1 MARDYENYSK
11 EDLIVHIH
19 ELEKQLKNNKYG
31 LYWDKSIEQEK
42 MVSECKVNI
51 PVLQRQ
57 EDLCMLSD
65 DHADTHILIEGDNF
79 HALTALNMMSGNE
92 GFVDVIYIDPP
103 YNRGEDDFKY
113 NDNYVEKEDG
123 YRHSKWLSFM
133 SIRLELARKLL
144 TNDGV
149 IIVNI
154 DEHEDAQ
161 LQLLLAQ
168 IFGEENRLGTIIW
181 NKMNPKGDAQ
191 GVSSQHESILCYAK
205 NKTAFLE
212 NDNTCIRM
220 KPNAEKMLRKAN
232 TLYNKIGKRLI
243 PEDVASAI
251 KPFNY
256 SNEIKK
262 DFYVTYDLKLVNKE
276 FQNWLKNQKF
286 SSGEKAYKFIDKEG
300 KVYRGVSMAWP
311 NKRRAPDDY
320 FIPLIHPVTQKPCPV
335 PARGWRNP
343 PSTMNALLESGRILF
358 GKDENK
364 QPERKYLLEENM
376 FENTPSIYEN
386 ADSADNMLKDMNIEF
401 EYPKPV
407 SEAIYVLSNIHPNPK
422 IILDFFAGSGTTG
435 HAVLELNKIDN
446 GHRKFILCTNNEN
459 DICTDVTYP
468 RIHTIITG
476 KCQDGS
482 EYDESISANLMY
494 YKTDF
499 IKDSKNTDQA
509 KYCLVEKVNELLC
522 ILEETYIE
530 KERTD
535 YYSHY
540 ETLAGDKH
548 TFIYSDYYSAE
559 PFSEFIELIDSVDGE
574 RIVYMFSTDNVVDEK
589 LFENIDNVIP
599 RPIPNKIYEI
609 YKEIV
614 EDIKRGEQ

>member
-1 MARDYENYSK
+1 MARDYEKYSK
-11 EDLIVHIH
+11 DELIVHIH
-19 ELEKQLKNNKYG
+19 ELKKQLKSNKYG
-31 LYWDKSIEQEK
+31 LYWDKSIEQEHV
-42 MVSECKVNI
+42 VSECKINI

-57 EDLCMLSD
+57 EEVCILNDES
-65 DHADTHILIEGDNF
+65 ADTHILIEGDNF
-79 HALTALNMMSGNE
+79 HALAAMNMMCGND

-113 NDNYVEKEDG
+113 NDNYVDKEDG

-133 SIRLELARKLL
+133 STRLELARNLL
-144 TNDGV
+144 SNDGV
-149 IIVNI
+149 IIINI

-168 IFGEENRLGTIIW
+168 IFGENNRLGTIIW

-191 GVSSQHESILCYAK
+191 GISSQHESILCYAR

-212 NDNTCIRM
+212 NEHTCRRM
-220 KPNAEKMLRKAN
+220 KPNAEKIIRKAN
-232 TLYNKIGKRLI
+232 TLFNKIGKKQI
-243 PEDVASAI
+243 PEEVAAAI

-256 SNEIKK
+256 PKEIKK
-262 DFYVTYDLKLVNKE
+262 DFYVTYDLELVNKE
-276 FQNWLKNQKF
+276 FQNWLKNQNF
-286 SSGEKAYKFIDKEG
+286 SGGEKAYRFIDEDG

-311 NKRRAPDDY
+311 NKKKAPDEY
-320 FIPLIHPVTQKPCPV
+320 FIPLIHPVTGKPCPV

-343 PSTMNALLESGRILF
+343 PSTMKSLLESGRILF

-364 QPERKYLLEENM
+364 QPERKYFLEENM
-376 FENTPSIYEN
+376 FENTTSIYEN
-386 ADSADNMLKDMNIEF
+386 ADSADSMLKDMNIEF

-422 IILDFFAGSGTTG
+422 IIMDFFAGSGTTA
-435 HAVLELNKIDN
+435 HAVLELNKRDN

-459 DICTDVTYP
+459 DICTEVTYP
-468 RIHTIITG
+468 RIHTVITG

-482 EYDESISANLMY
+482 KYDEGISANLMY
-494 YKTDF
+494 YKTEF
-499 IKDSKNTDQA
+499 IKDSKDTDQA
-509 KYCLVEKVNELLC
+509 KYTLVEKVDELLC
-522 ILEETYIE
+522 IIEETYIE

-540 ETLAGDKH
+540 ETFAGDKH
-548 TFIYSDYYSAE
+548 TFIYSDYYSPE
-559 PFSEFIELIDSVDGE
+559 PFSDFIKLIDSVEGE
-574 RIVYMFSTDNVVDEK
+574 KIVYMFSTDNLIDEK
-589 LFENIDNVIP
+589 LFENITEVTIK
-599 RPIPNKIYEI
+599 PIPNKIYEI